1 MSLLTKDE
9 LEQLSGLTQPAAQVK
24 WLKTQGINHFVR
36 NDGRP
41 SVTWEFVN
49 NPHGS
54 MLTNRGKTAQPNF
67 GALANANA

>member
-1 MSLLTKDE
+1 MSLLTKED

-24 WLKTQGINHFVR
+24 WLKSQGINHFVR

-54 MLTNRGKTAQPNF
+54 MLTNRKPAQPNF
-67 GALANANA
+67 GVLTNANA

>member
-54 MLTNRGKTAQPNF
+54 TLTNIKPAQPNF
-67 GALANANA
+67 GALNNANA